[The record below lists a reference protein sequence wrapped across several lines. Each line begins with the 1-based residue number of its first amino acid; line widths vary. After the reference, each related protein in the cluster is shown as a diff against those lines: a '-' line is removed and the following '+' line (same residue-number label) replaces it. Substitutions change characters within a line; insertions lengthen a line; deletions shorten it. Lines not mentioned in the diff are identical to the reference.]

1 MPSPTAAPSG
11 YLADL
16 CRELGMDERS
26 VRKRASEAQ
35 TRILHDYSRFT
46 VLTIDRFFQRIV
58 RAFNQELGIDLDY
71 NIELETDSILA
82 RSADA
87 LIEEILEDKQLERWL
102 MNYVEERFDEGQPLE
117 RARRHSFARR
127 RDIPRAQQG
136 YDTAAADQRGAATH
150 RERDAR
156 PQPTDQT
163 AACRMRRR
171 HAREDSLG
179 RRRPLGFQGQ
189 GAQFRLLGSA
199 LRRRPHRRADGHHA
213 QGCGGYRRMV
223 RQGVA
228 RGGQGARPRVA
239 RAARRD
245 MPPLRRQHIALEFD
259 RAHPRE
265 LPQLRAAVGSLP
277 QGNRTV
283 PRGEHHG
290 AQRDQIRAVALHQR
304 RQHAVHIREDRQ
316 PLRDS

>member
-1 MPSPTAAPSG
+1 
-11 YLADL
+11 
-16 CRELGMDERS
+16 
-26 VRKRASEAQ
+26 
-35 TRILHDYSRFT
+35 
-46 VLTIDRFFQRIV
+46 
-58 RAFNQELGIDLDY
+58 
-71 NIELETDSILA
+71 
-82 RSADA
+82 
-87 LIEEILEDKQLERWL
+87 
-102 MNYVEERFDEGQPLE
+102 
-117 RARRHSFARR
+117 
-127 RDIPRAQQG
+127 
-136 YDTAAADQRGAATH
+136 
-150 RERDAR
+150 
-156 PQPTDQT
+156 
-163 AACRMRRR
+163 
-171 HAREDSLG
+171 
-179 RRRPLGFQGQ
+179 
-189 GAQFRLLGSA
+189 
-199 LRRRPHRRADGHHA
+199 
-213 QGCGGYRRMV
+213 MV

-316 PLRDS
+316 PIREIHDRRVSGHVGQGVGELSATAAKRHGAERRHIGAARGRHQAVHLPLERRRLAAVAEPRGRVARARQHADRNPKRTGAACPSSSSSTTAS